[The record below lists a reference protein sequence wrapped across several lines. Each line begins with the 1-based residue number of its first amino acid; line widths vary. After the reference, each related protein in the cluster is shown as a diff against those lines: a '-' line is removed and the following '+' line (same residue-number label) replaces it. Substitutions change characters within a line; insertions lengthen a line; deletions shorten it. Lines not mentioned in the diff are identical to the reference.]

1 MTDDRASQQIPGDA
15 AALATS
21 GAEDVIAAIR
31 ALEAKNAALRDALQR
46 AEAASR
52 AKSEFLANMSHE
64 LRTPLNA
71 IIGFAQLIQDEIHGP
86 LGAAQYKDYVGDI
99 RESGS
104 HLLRIIND
112 ILDLSKAAAGK
123 MTLDEDHV
131 VVGDVAAGV
140 CRLMRHRTE
149 AARLEL
155 TLHVADDLP
164 SLWADERK
172 LKQMLLNLLSNAVKF
187 TDAGGRIGV
196 TIELAATGELHIAV
210 ADTGAGIPQDQL
222 ARVLEPFAQADGTL
236 SRKADGTG
244 LGLPLVKAMVELH
257 GGRLLLESA
266 PGEGTRVTLVFP
278 AERLEAKAAKLDEQ
292 GEVLA
297 AE

>member
-1 MTDDRASQQIPGDA
+1 MVNETVQHADA
-15 AALATS
+15 PPRGAPD
-21 GAEDVIAAIR
+21 AEDVIGAIR
-31 ALEAKNAALRDALQR
+31 ALEARNASLSDALQR

-71 IIGFAQLIQDEIHGP
+71 IIGFAQLIQEEIHGP
-86 LGAAQYKDYVGDI
+86 IGAEQYKDYVGDI

-123 MTLDEDHV
+123 MTLDEDHLS
-131 VVGDVAAGV
+131 VGDVAAGV

-155 TLHVADDLP
+155 TLRAADDLP
-164 SLWADERK
+164 PLWADERK

-187 TDAGGRIGV
+187 TDAGGRINV
-196 TIELAATGELHIAV
+196 AVELASTGELHV
-210 ADTGAGIPQDQL
+210 VVSDTGIGIAPDQL
-222 ARVLEPFAQADGTL
+222 ARVLEPFAQVDGTF
-236 SRKADGTG
+236 SRKVDGTG
-244 LGLPLVKAMVELH
+244 LGLPLVKAMAELH
-257 GGRLLLESA
+257 GGRLVLESE
-266 PGEGTRVTLVFP
+266 PRVGTVVTLVFP
-278 AERLEAKAAKLDEQ
+278 AERLEQRPARHSD
-292 GEVLA
+292 EVLA

>member
-1 MTDDRASQQIPGDA
+1 MANQKAQHIGDA
-15 AALATS
+15 PP
-21 GAEDVIAAIR
+21 GEPDAEDVIDAIR
-31 ALEAKNAALRDALQR
+31 ALEARNAALSDALQR
-46 AEAASR
+46 AEAARR

-71 IIGFAQLIQDEIHGP
+71 IIGFAQLIQQEIHGP
-86 LGAAQYKDYVGDI
+86 LGAEPYKEYVGDI

-123 MTLDEDHV
+123 MTLEEDHLSP
-131 VVGDVAAGV
+131 GDIAAGV

-149 AARLEL
+149 AARLDL

-164 SLWADERK
+164 ALWADERK

-187 TDAGGRIGV
+187 TEPGGRISV
-196 TIELAATGELHIAV
+196 AVELASADGLRIAV
-210 ADTGAGIPQDQL
+210 RDTGVGIAQDQI
-222 ARVLEPFAQADGTL
+222 AHVLEPFAQADGTL

-244 LGLPLVKAMVELH
+244 LGLPLVKAMIELH
-257 GGRLLLESA
+257 GGRLVLESE
-266 PGEGTRVTLVFP
+266 PGAGTTTTLVFP
-278 AERLEAKAAKLDEQ
+278 PERLEAT
-292 GEVLA
+292 GPSIA

>member
-1 MTDDRASQQIPGDA
+1 MKRAMMVNEKAPQHPTPGAPDA
-15 AALATS
+15 H
-21 GAEDVIAAIR
+21 DVIGAIR
-31 ALEAKNAALRDALQR
+31 ALEARNAALSDALQR

-71 IIGFAQLIQDEIHGP
+71 IIGFAQLIQNEIHGP
-86 LGAAQYKDYVGDI
+86 IGAEQYKDYVGDI

-123 MTLDEDHV
+123 MTLDEDHLS
-131 VVGDVAAGV
+131 VGDVAAGV

-155 TLHVADDLP
+155 TLRLAEDLP
-164 SLWADERK
+164 ALWADERK

-187 TDAGGRIGV
+187 TDPGGRIDV
-196 TIELAATGELHIAV
+196 SIDLAPTGELHVAV
-210 ADTGAGIPQDQL
+210 RDTGIGIAKDQL
-222 ARVLEPFAQADGTL
+222 ERVLEPFAQADGTL
-236 SRKADGTG
+236 SRKVDGTG
-244 LGLPLVKAMVELH
+244 LGLPLVKAMTELH
-257 GGRLLLESA
+257 GGRLVLESEA
-266 PGEGTRVTLVFP
+266 QVGTVVTLIFP
-278 AERLEAKAAKLDEQ
+278 AERLEQGTAKHSDSF
-292 GEVLA
+292 LA